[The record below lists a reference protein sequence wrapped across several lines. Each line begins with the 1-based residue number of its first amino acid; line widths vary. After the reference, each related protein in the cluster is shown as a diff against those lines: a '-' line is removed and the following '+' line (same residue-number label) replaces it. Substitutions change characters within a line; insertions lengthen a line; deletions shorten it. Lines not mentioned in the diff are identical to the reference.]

1 MFRVKCLG
9 NGNLYLYY
17 KNFLGYFEFWYQ
29 QTLHTYQKILQKMHL
44 IASFI
49 EHCSSISTWKL
60 PWEMANSW
68 KLVGGRASRRLIS
81 VNRPRLSWENQNSR
95 LFCASKNHN
104 FHFLYSTNLHLL
116 FQVHFTYFILQG
128 TLANFIRNGGELLQF
143 FTWHSNSS
151 HLQTSLSCTKFGIQL
166 PTVSPIHKGASFIIR
181 CW

>member
-1 MFRVKCLG
+1 
-9 NGNLYLYY
+9 
-17 KNFLGYFEFWYQ
+17 
-29 QTLHTYQKILQKMHL
+29 MHL
-44 IASFI
+44 IASFT

-81 VNRPRLSWENQNSR
+81 VNRPRDSLGRIKIQGFFWT
-95 LFCASKNHN
+95 SKNHN
-104 FHFLYSTNLHLL
+104 FHFLYILTNLNIL

-128 TLANFIRNGGELLQF
+128 TLANIISNGGELLQF
-143 FTWHSNSS
+143 FTWYGNSS
-151 HLQTSLSCTKFGIQL
+151 ILQTSLSCTKFGIQL